1 MDYEINYCIIKRVN
15 AWEEVF
21 TCFFIQIEKG
31 FFMKKTVVITGAS
44 DGIGK
49 ELARLLAGEY
59 NLALCGRSEEKMKAL
74 AEELQECHIY
84 YECFDITN
92 DEKRHDFCEHV
103 KAEFDTVDVVVNN
116 AGANTKKDKIA
127 EINLADLRYMFE
139 LNCVS
144 AVGMIQEF
152 YPVMAKQKSGLF
164 VNILST
170 CCLFSNPMTGSYSAA
185 KDAMEGI
192 SKILLKEAKK
202 DGIDVCSV
210 YPGGVDTN
218 FRAVANHSYLK
229 PETVAKMI
237 KACIE
242 NEEGCVHDI
251 VIRPSVEDNI
261 G

>member
-1 MDYEINYCIIKRVN
+1 
-15 AWEEVF
+15 
-21 TCFFIQIEKG
+21 
-31 FFMKKTVVITGAS
+31 MKKTIVITGAT
-44 DGIGK
+44 DGIGRA
-49 ELARLLAGEY
+49 LAVLLASQY
-59 NLALCGRSEEKMKAL
+59 NLALCGRSEDKMKAL
-74 AEELQECHIY
+74 VQELGESHVY
-84 YECFDITN
+84 YECFDITD
-92 DEKRHDFCEHV
+92 DEKRHQFCEHV
-103 KAEFDTVDVVVNN
+103 KKEFETIDVVVNN
-116 AGANTKKDKIA
+116 AGANTKKDKVA
-127 EINLADLRYMFE
+127 DINLADLRYMFE

-144 AVGMIQEF
+144 AVGIIQEF
-152 YPVMAKQKSGLF
+152 YPEMAKRQSGLF

-170 CCLFSNPMTGSYSAA
+170 CCLFNNPMAGSYSAA

-202 DGIDVCSV
+202 DNIGVCSV

-251 VIRPSVEDNI
+251 VIRPFIEDNLA
-261 G
+261 